1 MHFCIEM
8 KKQQPAILNDQ
19 NTKNS
24 HGFYVLTSGINL
36 ERFLKNPVCLKDH
49 SNLTK
54 DVLGTW
60 TGLKTEND
68 VLLGT
73 PKFDTQDPEGLEVV
87 RKVLSG
93 TIKGTSLGL
102 GLGMTKPNF
111 KVIDGKLTLVSS
123 ELKEISIVPVGSNG
137 NTIILYDEKDEI
149 LTDEA
154 IKELCLSAQKTQN
167 PNRNPMK
174 ILLTHLQLSDE
185 ASETA
190 VLAAIKEIEKNLA
203 DAKADALS
211 YKSKLDALN
220 AEKETALKAAF
231 VIELADAQKDGRI
244 DAAVAPSFEKLAETN
259 LADTLAT
266 LKKLPIRKS
275 VESNLSDDD
284 KDEVAEL
291 LKLTWSEL
299 DKKGLAGKLRTLDLN
314 AYKKVYKKEFG
325 KDLPE

>member
-1 MHFCIEM
+1 M

-36 ERFLKNPVCLKDH
+36 ERFLKNPICLKDH
-49 SNLTK
+49 SNKTK

-60 TGLKTEND
+60 FDLNTEND

-87 RKVLSG
+87 RKVENG

-102 GLGMTKPNF
+102 GLDSEKQNF
-111 KVIDGKLTLVSS
+111 RMIDGKLTLVSC
-123 ELKEISIVPVGSNG
+123 ELKEISIVPVGSSSNA
-137 NTIILYDEKDEI
+137 ILLYNEKNEI

-190 VLAAIKEIEKNLA
+190 VLAAVKEIEKNLA

-266 LKKLPIRKS
+266 LKQLPKRKA
-275 VESNLSDDD
+275 VQTDLSGDDQN
-284 KDEVAEL
+284 EVAEL
-291 LKLTWSEL
+291 IKLTWDEL
-299 DKKGLAGKLRTLDLN
+299 DKKGLFGKLKSLDLKAAN
-314 AYKKVYKKEFG
+314 QVYKKCFG
-325 KDLPE
+325 KDMPED